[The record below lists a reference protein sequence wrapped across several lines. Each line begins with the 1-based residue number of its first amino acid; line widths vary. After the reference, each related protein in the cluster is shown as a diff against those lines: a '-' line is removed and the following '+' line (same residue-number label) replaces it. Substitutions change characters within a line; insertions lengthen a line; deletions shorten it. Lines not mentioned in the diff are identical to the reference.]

1 MLHGLSFRWKQDQAT
16 DDKEVEERDIEEA
29 INEMDWS
36 GDEEVS
42 FEEFE
47 AWWISRQERFCSS
60 DQATGRLTVS
70 DDDNP
75 AGEDDD
81 TEEDKELG
89 LDQLER
95 KATLR
100 IKAEIEAVERRLD
113 AKLDGVNE
121 RLDSVAQLLE
131 SLVGGS
137 GGKRMGVQP

>member
-1 MLHGLSFRWKQDQAT
+1 M
-16 DDKEVEERDIEEA
+16 
-29 INEMDWS
+29 
-36 GDEEVS
+36 
-42 FEEFE
+42 
-47 AWWISRQERFCSS
+47 
-60 DQATGRLTVS
+60 S

-95 KATLR
+95 KATVR